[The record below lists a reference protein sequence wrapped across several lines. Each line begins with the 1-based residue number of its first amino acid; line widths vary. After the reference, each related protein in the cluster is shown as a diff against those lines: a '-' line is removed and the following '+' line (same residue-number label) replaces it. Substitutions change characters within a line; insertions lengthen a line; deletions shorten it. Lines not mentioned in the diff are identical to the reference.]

1 MFADIAPRYDL
12 LNGVLSFGMD
22 RLWRRRAAAL
32 AEPPRGGVA
41 LDVCCGTGD
50 LTQELARLVGSGGKC
65 VGVDFCTDMLARA
78 SRRKPSDSAAMPVYL
93 GADAHDLPFAAKT
106 FDCVTIAFGVRNV
119 TEPAT
124 AFREMARVLRPG
136 CRAVCLEFGLP
147 SDPACSML
155 VRLYEGR
162 VMPQIGALLSRRQA
176 YEYLS
181 DSIAAFATPEEVRAM
196 MEEAGFGSVRTISMN
211 IGSVYLHV
219 GVRL

>member
-32 AEPPRGGVA
+32 AEPPWGGAA

-50 LTQELARLVGSGGKC
+50 MTRDLARLVGSEGKC
-65 VGVDFCTDMLARA
+65 VGVDFCTDMLVRA
-78 SRRKPSDSAAMPVYL
+78 SRRKPIDSAAVPVYIE
-93 GADAHDLPFAAKT
+93 ADAHDLPFAAKT
-106 FDCVTIAFGVRNV
+106 FDCVTIAFGIRNV
-119 TEPAT
+119 TEPVV
-124 AFREMARVLRPG
+124 AFTEMARVIRPG
-136 CRAVCLEFGLP
+136 GRAVCLEFGLP
-147 SDPACSML
+147 SDPARSML

-196 MEEAGFGSVRTISMN
+196 MEAVGFGSVRTISMN
-211 IGSVYLHV
+211 MGSVYLHA